1 MEQTIKMLQNNLKQK
16 DKQIQDVSLKLQTL
30 TSERGEMIK
39 MIAGLTK
46 IMQNDSKVEQE
57 EDSIQS
63 KSPESM
69 SWADEAD
76 AKESKNDSAESNVV
90 VDPIDEQ
97 LGKKG
102 LSFLMGQ

>member
-1 MEQTIKMLQNNLKQK
+1 
-16 DKQIQDVSLKLQTL
+16 
-30 TSERGEMIK
+30 
-39 MIAGLTK
+39 
-46 IMQNDSKVEQE
+46 MQNDNKLE
-57 EDSIQS
+57 EDCSQS

-69 SWADEAD
+69 SWADNVEEAE
-76 AKESKNDSAESNVV
+76 ESKNDSAESNVV